1 LHAADPV
8 RVERQPGPDQ
18 EPALRRGPDGQLPA
32 QQADP
37 IGDAAQPVAVLGGR
51 RDGTAGAEGAG
62 PRGAVRVAAM
72 ETKETGDDVGPGVP
86 VDPGTARTSHTGKD
100 GSSIVVVD
108 NRTENRQFLTSRRA
122 RITPAQAGLPAYG
135 ANRRVPG
142 LHREEVALLAGVSV
156 DYYTRLERSNL
167 GGVSEAVLDALAQAL
182 QLDEAER
189 GHLFDLARAANTTAR
204 PRRRPAQRRVR
215 PGIQRILDAM
225 DAPADLRNGRR
236 DILAANRLGY
246 ALYSELFIDP
256 VRPAN
261 VARFVFLS
269 PRAREFFPDWEG
281 TANDLVANLRTE
293 AGRNP
298 YDRGLQDLVGELSTR
313 SQAFRTRWAAHNVRQ
328 HQTGRKQLH
337 HPVVGDLE
345 LTYEVLAL
353 PADPGLSLVVYG
365 AEPGSASQDALHL
378 LASWAATLDQPDQP
392 AKVETPEDA

>member
-1 LHAADPV
+1 MDTKEQQKTAVGKSLLILV
-8 RVERQPGPDQ
+8 LTGP
-18 EPALRRGPDGQLPA
+18 PTM
-32 QQADP
+32 
-37 IGDAAQPVAVLGGR
+37 GGR
-51 RDGTAGAEGAG
+51 D
-62 PRGAVRVAAM
+62 VA
-72 ETKETGDDVGPGVP
+72 
-86 VDPGTARTSHTGKD
+86 S
-100 GSSIVVVD
+100 VVVD
-108 NRTENRQFLTSRRA
+108 NRNEIRQFLTSRRA
-122 RITPAQAGLPAYG
+122 RITPEQAGLPVYG

-142 LHREEVALLAGVSV
+142 LRREEVALLAGVSV
-156 DYYTRLERSNL
+156 DYYTRLERGNL

-189 GHLFDLARAANTTAR
+189 GHLFDLARTANTTAR
-204 PRRRPAQRRVR
+204 PRRRPAQHRVR
-215 PGIQRILDAM
+215 PGVQRILDAIT

-261 VARFVFLS
+261 MARFVFLS
-269 PRAREFFPDWEG
+269 PRAREFFVDWEG
-281 TANDLVANLRTE
+281 AANDLVANLRAE

-313 SQAFRTRWAAHNVRQ
+313 SEAFRTRWAAHNVRQ

-365 AEPGSASQDALHL
+365 AEPGSASQDGLKL
-378 LASWAATLDQPDQP
+378 LASWAATLDQLDQP
-392 AKVETPEDA
+392 ATSQAPEEA